1 MMELS
6 YIMYVGMF
14 IVLLDITL
22 LCVYYRVCSM
32 IYWTNKRWSLKPEL
46 VVTIYTVEP
55 TATYTCVFLVYVCV
69 CTCMCVYVCMHI
81 CLYMYVCVYI
91 YMYIYDY
98 RME

>member
-6 YIMYVGMF
+6 YITYVGMF

-46 VVTIYTVEP
+46 VVTIYTLEP
-55 TATYTCVFLVYVCV
+55 TATYGVCV
-69 CTCMCVYVCMHI
+69 CVCVYMYVCICMYAYMFVYVCMCVYI
-81 CLYMYVCVYI
+81 YVYI
-91 YMYIYDY
+91 
-98 RME
+98 